1 MMNVLIIY
9 YSTNGSTKKMARLIA
24 RGVEMIE
31 GVSSVIRTVTN
42 ISDGNSTNTDAIVD
56 KSDLDKCDGIVIGS
70 PTHFGNMSG
79 SMKAFIDTTT
89 AEWFNGSLTGKPG
102 GVFTSTSSMHGGQ
115 ESTLLS
121 MMLPLLHHGVII
133 TGVPYSEKK
142 LSTTKRGG
150 TPYGPSHV
158 SFESD
163 VEITDDEKEICIN
176 FGKRIA
182 ALVKKLH

>member
-1 MMNVLIIY
+1 MNILIIY

-24 RGVEMIE
+24 RGVEMID
-31 GVSSVIRTVTN
+31 GVTSIIRTVSDISNNN
-42 ISDGNSTNTDAIVD
+42 IQNADVIVD
-56 KSDLDKCDGIVIGS
+56 KSDLGECNGIIIGS

-89 AEWFNGSLTGKPG
+89 TEWFNGSLTGKPA

-121 MMLPLLHHGVII
+121 MMLPLLHHGAII
-133 TGVPYSEKK
+133 TGVPYSEKN
-142 LSTTKRGG
+142 LNSTKSGG

-158 SFESD
+158 SFNSD
-163 VEITDDEKEICIN
+163 TEITDEEKEICIN

-182 ALVKKLH
+182 TLAKKIN